1 MDSSKKKVSKK
12 YVKRQFYT
20 IGLVLIV
27 YCLFVLYIPL
37 FLNKAWTLLNIPFL
51 KIFDSPILRQNICLI
66 VGTIIPFSL
75 LSITS
80 KDNIKDF
87 NNKTEISFVEHLIN
101 FIVFFFC
108 GAALMFVTMMLAQ
121 YINVSGQL
129 VSSIGITFNSE
140 YLNDIFYVIS
150 FIVITPILE
159 EYAFRGVL
167 LKCLSKYGKYFAVIA
182 SSLIY
187 ALAHGSFVEMIPS
200 FFMGLILSKKVLYYK
215 SIKPTV
221 IMHILFN
228 ASLFL
233 MLIASE
239 HYSLYVVIALTV
251 MLILAFILL
260 ATKKYHFIKIK
271 KSDTNS
277 RVGLLFLSTPTIVFT
292 LILFI
297 GHSILLFFF

>member
-37 FLNKAWTLLNIPFL
+37 FLNKAWTLLNFPFL

-87 NNKTEISFVEHLIN
+87 NKKIEISFVEHLIN

-233 MLIASE
+233 MLI
-239 HYSLYVVIALTV
+239 VI
-251 MLILAFILL
+251 
-260 ATKKYHFIKIK
+260 Y
-271 KSDTNS
+271 
-277 RVGLLFLSTPTIVFT
+277 PQ
-292 LILFI
+292 
-297 GHSILLFFF
+297 